1 MSILDSLN
9 LVQHNPQSA
18 NDPVVNRRNKLVSK
32 IDEQIALATDSE
44 FSPTKTKWVTDED
57 GAQKKVEYAKR
68 VKRWWNNAA
77 DGSVLL
83 TVRYGSKPLELAKG
97 KQAIV
102 LSSIEEVEPTLQK
115 INEAVLAGE
124 LDGIVEQQATYA
136 RGVRKAKR

>member
-1 MSILDSLN
+1 MSILNSLK

-18 NDPVVNRRNKLVSK
+18 NDPVVNRRNKLVTK

-102 LSSIEEVEPTLQK
+102 LASIEEVEPTLQK
-115 INEAVLAGE
+115 IKEAVLAGE
-124 LDGIVEQQATYA
+124 LDDIVEQQATYA

>member
-115 INEAVLAGE
+115 IKEAVLAGE